1 MFHGTATVTE
11 EGAEQHIDKLAKR
24 FLGMDEYPYRAPG
37 ERRLL
42 VRTQVDRIGGFGL

>member
-1 MFHGTATVTE
+1 MTE

-24 FLGMDEYPYRAPG
+24 YLGVDEYPYRAPD
-37 ERRLL
+37 EKRLI